1 MPSRPLPTTPQVAWD
16 TPALFGVGLV
26 EDDAGAAALY
36 QELHTPLAAAGVD
49 GVKVCS
55 LVITP
60 VQVGCDL
67 VAAALRR
74 EGCNPA
80 HSRVPS
86 LQPYATVAP
95 PSSLN
100 RWTCSLA

>member
-1 MPSRPLPTTPQVAWD
+1 MLLHPAPPLSLSLKYPLGPSTSRPHPLPTTPQVAWD

-26 EDDAGAAALY
+26 EDEANTALLY
-36 QELHTPLAAAGVD
+36 RALHTPLAAAGVD

-60 VQVGCDL
+60 IEG

-74 EGCNPA
+74 GACNPA
-80 HSRVPS
+80 
-86 LQPYATVAP
+86 
-95 PSSLN
+95 
-100 RWTCSLA
+100 